1 MKLTEQEIDLM
12 KNLFSSTPVT
22 RAFLFGSYARAEES
36 EDSDIDI
43 LVELDYSRHIGLGF
57 VKMKQDLEN
66 ILHKNVDLVTTEGV
80 SPYILP
86 FINNDKKLIYER
98 SDR

>member
-12 KNLFSSTPVT
+12 KDLFSTTPVT
-22 RAFLFGSYARAEES
+22 RAFLFGSYARAEGTN
-36 EDSDIDI
+36 DSDIDI
-43 LVELDYSRHIGLGF
+43 LVELDYSKHIGLGF
-57 VKMKQDLEN
+57 IKIKQDLEN
-66 ILHKNVDLVTTEGV
+66 ILHKNIDLVTSEGV

-98 SDR
+98 PDR